1 MMSWGN
7 SLTGRNDILNYFFY
21 LWDNNNDNNNE
32 NDSNN
37 VFLGGV
43 ILKRFINESN
53 KVNNDR

>member
-21 LWDNNNDNNNE
+21 LWDNNNE
-32 NDSNN
+32 NYSNN